1 MRSCCWNV
9 THVSFPDPSTS
20 SAVLLFPRL
29 MQKMFLFGRIADVFV
44 LIFGQECFKRVSCF
58 LKASYYCL
66 WLSVPLLI
74 LRQAFSLR
82 PSGLLTVLRLYS
94 LSPVRKG
101 LRKWPNI
108 DTWSE
113 MISLN
118 GIKPLKSCWNR
129 MWGQRAYNSTLDT
142 WQNQHYE
149 RELNDMQSLYDLEKY

>member
-66 WLSVPLLI
+66 WLSVPLLSRSDLQASWLFCAFI
-74 LRQAFSLR
+74 LCRLSEKGCANDQI
-82 PSGLLTVLRLYS
+82 LTHDQKWFLWMESNHWSHAGTACGV
-94 LSPVRKG
+94 KG
-101 LRKWPNI
+101 HTIAHWIHDRTNI
-108 DTWSE
+108 MKENW
-113 MISLN
+113 MICNLCM
-118 GIKPLKSCWNR
+118 I
-129 MWGQRAYNSTLDT
+129 
-142 WQNQHYE
+142 
-149 RELNDMQSLYDLEKY
+149 